1 MLSFKLTNKTLTVTN
16 DETGES
22 CRFSLT
28 NLEKKQNYD
37 VKPIFYHRL
46 EHGVLAKWG
55 RKKFKDMY
63 HEEVAPAEYKKWE
76 RWRKNLIRV
85 CGENLWDL
93 YLKVGEELG

>member
-1 MLSFKLTNKTLTVTN
+1 
-16 DETGES
+16 
-22 CRFSLT
+22 
-28 NLEKKQNYD
+28 
-37 VKPIFYHRL
+37 
-46 EHGVLAKWG
+46 
-55 RKKFKDMY
+55 MY